1 MREVQIYIEGNRIEL
16 FEDEKIL
23 VNSSVQNVADIAKV
37 FTDFSQSFTIPA
49 SANNNKIMRHFY
61 ATELDNGFDHQI
73 KRKAVIEID
82 LARFRTG
89 LIQVE
94 KANIKS
100 GRVYSYT
107 VGFYGDI
114 TSLSD
119 LIGDEKLNI
128 LDYTPYTH
136 VYNGDEV
143 LDRIRNATD
152 YDVRYPLISSLRMWN
167 VTSGPDNITNNS
179 HAIDYKELFPA
190 IKISK
195 ILEAI
200 GTHYGITFQGL
211 FLSNERFTKCFMHL
225 KNKNVFEFRTAAQ
238 PVDMVTLSTP
248 SGAPLTAAQFFDV
261 TTNKLRVQY
270 VPSAPFPA
278 PTIDFSLGFIA
289 TPSDNTIPYFVDVL
303 RNGVYVSTFN
313 LLGSTGQ
320 NVDDFNNVIGLDN
333 TYEFLVSAAQPMS
346 VQINIGLRQI
356 TASQS
361 TGLQLFDYIATG
373 ATQVLD
379 GNLDIAANMPDMKI
393 TDWIKGVLRK
403 FNLTCY
409 GLSPT
414 TFQVEPLED
423 WYLKGRIL
431 DVTEHTDID
440 NVDIERIKLYKQ
452 IDFKHAKSESIINEG
467 YLQTTNTAFGD
478 LSQGY
483 NYDGGE
489 YKVEVPFENL
499 MFNKFS
505 GTQLQVGYYLK
516 INNNE
521 PYIPKPVLLYLNED
535 TPCDFR
541 FRPTG
546 GVVQVLNYFPFGQ
559 DLVSQGFNYSLNFG
573 AENST
578 FYNAPIV
585 NGLYSIYYSSYL
597 LNMYALKNRIF
608 HYKMVLPVSIL
619 TTLQLNDRI
628 VIRDKRYIINEMKTD
643 LTSGEVTLSLILD
656 FRSLQ
661 RRQTR
666 IYGSAGGTFKI
677 PILLTNGVKRIAV
690 ITYGTGV
697 TSNVR
702 EIFADTEVEF
712 TIPENESATG
722 KVYEVKLIELELEE
736 NFVPELFKQRVID
749 DGGTFEAFE
758 CVEEYIDPNK
768 IKYLTII
775 QEGNE

>member
-136 VYNGDEV
+136 IYNGDEV
-143 LDRIRNATD
+143 LDRIRNGTD

-167 VTSGPDNITNNS
+167 VTSGTNNITNNS

-238 PVDMVTLSTP
+238 PVDMVTLSTNAPGGTNPVVP
-248 SGAPLTAAQFFDV
+248 STFFDV
-261 TTNKLRVQY
+261 SANTLHVFDNPVSVYNHTITLQVAAVSNTSTTYYLDV
-270 VPSAPFPA
+270 
-278 PTIDFSLGFIA
+278 FS
-289 TPSDNTIPYFVDVL
+289 
-303 RNGVYVSTFN
+303 NGVYQTTIS
-313 LLGSTGQ
+313 GTGLASYT
-320 NVDDFNNVIGLDN
+320 VINIPNTAGLDN
-333 TYEFLVSAAQPMS
+333 TYEFQVSATQP
-346 VQINIGLRQI
+346 VDIQVNVRYGQLVD
-356 TASQS
+356 TQS
-361 TGLQLFDYIATG
+361 GQLDTIVYIATG
-373 ATQVLD
+373 AVQSLD
-379 GNLDIAANMPDMKI
+379 GNLDIASNMPDMKI

-431 DVTEHTDID
+431 DVTEYTDID

-452 IDFKHAKSESIINEG
+452 IDFKHAKSESITNET

-535 TPCDFR
+535 TPCNFR
-541 FRPTG
+541 FKPTG

-573 AENST
+573 ADTST

-643 LTSGEVTLSLILD
+643 LTSGEVMLSLILD

-666 IYGSAGGTFKI
+666 IYGSSGGTFKI

-712 TIPENESATG
+712 TIPENDKATG
-722 KVYEVKLIELELEE
+722 VVYEVKLIELELEE

-749 DGGTFEAFE
+749 EGGTFEAFE

>member
-238 PVDMVTLSTP
+238 PVDMVTLSTNAPGGTNPVVP
-248 SGAPLTAAQFFDV
+248 STFFDV
-261 TTNKLRVQY
+261 SANTLHVFDNPVSVYNHTITLQVASVSNTSTTYYLDV
-270 VPSAPFPA
+270 
-278 PTIDFSLGFIA
+278 FS
-289 TPSDNTIPYFVDVL
+289 
-303 RNGVYVSTFN
+303 NGVYQTTIS
-313 LLGSTGQ
+313 GTGLASYT
-320 NVDDFNNVIGLDN
+320 VINIPNTAGLDN
-333 TYEFLVSAAQPMS
+333 TYEFQVSATQPIDIQ
-346 VQINIGLRQI
+346 VNVRYGQLVD
-356 TASQS
+356 TQS
-361 TGLQLFDYIATG
+361 GQLDTIVYIATG
-373 ATQVLD
+373 AVQSLD
-379 GNLDIAANMPDMKI
+379 GNLDIASNMPDMKI

-431 DVTEHTDID
+431 DVTEYTDID

-489 YKVEVPFENL
+489 YKIEVPFENL

-521 PYIPKPVLLYLNED
+521 PYIPKPVLLYLNQD
-535 TPCDFR
+535 TPCNFR

-643 LTSGEVTLSLILD
+643 LTSGEVMLSLILD

-712 TIPENESATG
+712 TIPVNDKATG
-722 KVYEVKLIELELEE
+722 TVYEVKLIELELEE

-749 DGGTFEAFE
+749 DRGTFEAFE